1 MKRTDSCSRSR
12 LPRAG
17 PAPGLKV
24 TGGGEVRGY
33 EGGGDENDGG
43 AGEDI
48 VFMNVA
54 GATGMGGAARVSP
67 VGGRRAESSGGG
79 DEKGDGDRD
88 GDDATGRR
96 SSRGG
101 SRGGSR
107 GMATELRRVTGVLS
121 QVSRRGGAQAASQPV
136 PRMLLRC
143 RRRGGDSPLC

>member
-1 MKRTDSCSRSR
+1 
-12 LPRAG
+12 
-17 PAPGLKV
+17 
-24 TGGGEVRGY
+24 
-33 EGGGDENDGG
+33 
-43 AGEDI
+43 
-48 VFMNVA
+48 
-54 GATGMGGAARVSP
+54 MGGAARASP

-121 QVSRRGGAQAASQPV
+121 QVSRREG
-136 PRMLLRC
+136 
-143 RRRGGDSPLC
+143 RRQHRSPSLACF